1 MFSVSLSLTE
11 SKIFCPLPTLPVF
24 SHLIYCQCHLVE
36 EAPPKQS
43 ALSHPL
49 CGLPMP
55 LCSRGQ
61 DSLSLLC
68 VLCLPLF
75 GLLPH
80 FAEVGVNGR
89 QIIWYLAFLKT
100 PVFSSYTWLIVWPV
114 RMGIVFLQ
122 NINFDPL
129 SSSLHYDWWKFK
141 IIMIFHL
148 LLPISSCLE
157 AYRIF
162 SWFPLF

>member
-1 MFSVSLSLTE
+1 MFRQTVILSSHLISHSQKLPFLILSCFPVIFQVTCELMLLSFYFRTLFMFSVSLSLTE

-43 ALSHPL
+43 ALCHPL

-89 QIIWYLAFLKT
+89 QII
-100 PVFSSYTWLIVWPV
+100 
-114 RMGIVFLQ
+114 
-122 NINFDPL
+122 
-129 SSSLHYDWWKFK
+129 
-141 IIMIFHL
+141 
-148 LLPISSCLE
+148 
-157 AYRIF
+157 
-162 SWFPLF
+162 